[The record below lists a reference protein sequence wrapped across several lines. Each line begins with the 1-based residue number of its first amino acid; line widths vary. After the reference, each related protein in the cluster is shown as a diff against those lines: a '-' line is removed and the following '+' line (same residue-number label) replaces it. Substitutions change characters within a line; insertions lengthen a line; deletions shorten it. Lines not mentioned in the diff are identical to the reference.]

1 MTDKKAGI
9 RELKTN
15 LSEYLRR
22 VEDGEIITIT
32 KHGKTIG
39 RIVPEST
46 SLEERMEALTKSGF
60 LHWGGEKLSPWSPV
74 AVNKGSVLVSD
85 LVSEDRDVDHLL

>member
-1 MTDKKAGI
+1 MTEKRAGV

-22 VEDGEIITIT
+22 VEDGEVITIT
-32 KHGKTIG
+32 KRGKTIG

-46 SLEERMEALTKSGF
+46 SLEERIGALVESGF
-60 LHWGGEKLSPWSPV
+60 LHWGGKKLSPWNPV
-74 AVNKGSVLVSD
+74 AVNKGPVLVSD

>member
-1 MTDKKAGI
+1 MVEKIAGV
-9 RELKTN
+9 RELKTK

-60 LHWGGEKLSPWSPV
+60 LHWGGKKLSPWNPV
-74 AVNKGSVLVSD
+74 AVNKGPGLVSD